1 MEIIMIRRPM
11 TAAAAAVGLGL
22 SAWTASA
29 SALPA
34 PAATE
39 PSAAGSSATQVQYR
53 DWDGRYDGRR
63 HWRRD
68 RWSRGV
74 GPFLGGLA
82 AGAIIGG
89 AASGYGSGTAGA
101 VGGDAYAR
109 CSAQFRSFDP
119 STGTYTTYGGE
130 TRVCPY
136 LQ

>member
-1 MEIIMIRRPM
+1 MIRRPM
-11 TAAAAAVGLGL
+11 TAAAAVIAIGVGAWAT
-22 SAWTASA
+22 SAA
-29 SALPA
+29 ALPG
-34 PAATE
+34 PAASVS
-39 PSAAGSSATQVQYR
+39 PAGPAQATHIQYR

-68 RWSRGV
+68 RWGGGV

-82 AGAIIGG
+82 AGVIIGG
-89 AASGYGSGTAGA
+89 AASGYGSGTAGV
-101 VGGDAYAR
+101 VGGDDAYAR